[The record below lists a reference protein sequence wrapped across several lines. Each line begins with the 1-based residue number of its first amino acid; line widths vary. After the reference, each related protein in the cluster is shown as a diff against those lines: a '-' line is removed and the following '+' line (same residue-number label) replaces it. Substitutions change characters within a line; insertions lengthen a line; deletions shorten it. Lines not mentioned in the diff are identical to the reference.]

1 MDLRKKLSV
10 NRKSFLLSCW
20 LMWATCPLSAQIIF
34 GGTTDTLGSECYQL
48 TGLTAA
54 AGGYVYE
61 QTPLNLNQSFD
72 LSYDVWLGDNDN
84 GADGI
89 VFVLR
94 GGLTGSLIGS
104 SGGSIGFSG
113 SGFTSNSFGIEIDTW
128 QNGDYGDPV
137 EDHIGIFRNGPVD
150 HTASNSLAGPV
161 PALSGG
167 GNMEDGENHGLRV
180 TWNPNTD
187 VLRVYLDCSLRISL
201 EVDLIDDVFN
211 GDNLVHWGFLGT
223 TGGGFNEQGFCG
235 PQAIGGFNNNLTAFL
250 LCPGDSVQLEAGD
263 SSVAYL
269 WSPIA
274 GLSDS
279 TSNAPWASP
288 LDSTTYVVRKISGCD
303 TAFDS
308 VDVNIFPFV
317 LDLLSDTSICASSFT
332 IEGPVG
338 AEFYL
343 WNTGDTTPNITID
356 TAGNYSLVA
365 SSGVCIDT
373 DYVFIDMAYLQ
384 NEWLDTVLCEGELS
398 LSVYNP
404 NGTTLWSTGDTLES
418 IDITEGGLYAVTL
431 TLQDCVFE
439 DSIDVRFRAVSVILP
454 EDTTFCGPAVIQAT
468 LSGSGQLEWNTGDTG
483 SSISVDSSGIRW
495 LSFSN
500 DWCSDAD
507 TAFIRVESFALVDTF
522 LLLCDE
528 VNTTLS
534 APMNEPWKY
543 QWSTADT
550 TASIVVNQSG
560 VYDITVESAFCTFTD
575 AMELVLSTSPMF
587 ELGDDIVLCAG
598 QEAKVTPI
606 PEWEG
611 MRWSTGEVASSILIA
626 DTGFLVAEASYEGC
640 LYRDS
645 IYVSSRSLNPDDFF
659 VVGNVLTPNADGL
672 NDALRLELADPS
684 VIDSYRLSVFNRW
697 GGLIF
702 ESTFLNN
709 GWDGAMPNGSPAPNG
724 TYFYLLQAETT
735 CDDLPVIEVRDNLT
749 LLR

>member
-1 MDLRKKLSV
+1 MDLRKKYPV
-10 NRKSFLLSCW
+10 HPKSFLLSC
-20 LMWATCPLSAQIIF
+20 LLICAAFPLSAQIIF
-34 GGTTDTLGSECYQL
+34 GGTTDTLGADCYQL
-48 TGLTAA
+48 TGLTTA

-61 QTPLNLNQSFD
+61 QTPVNLNQSFD
-72 LSYDVWLGDNDN
+72 LSFDVWLGDNDN

-94 GGLTGSLIGS
+94 GELTGALIGS
-104 SGGSIGFSG
+104 SGGTIGFSG
-113 SGFTSNSFGIEIDTW
+113 SGFTSNSLGIEIDTW
-128 QNGDYGDPV
+128 QNGDFGDPV

-161 PALSGG
+161 SALPSGG
-167 GNMEDGENHGLRV
+167 NVEDGETHGLRV

-187 VLRVYLDCSLRISL
+187 ILRVYLDCSLRVSL

-235 PQAIGGFNNNLTAFL
+235 PVAAGALTNNLTAFL
-250 LCPGDSVQLEAGD
+250 LCPGDSVQLYAGD
-263 SSVAYL
+263 ASVDYL
-269 WSPIA
+269 WSPSA

-279 TSNAPWASP
+279 ISNAPWASP
-288 LDSTTYVVRKISGCD
+288 LDSTTYVVRKILGCD

-373 DYVFIDMAYLQ
+373 DYVFIDMAYI
-384 NEWLDTVLCEGELS
+384 NSDWVDTVLCEGELS

-404 NGTTLWSTGDTLES
+404 HGTTLWNTGDTTES
-418 IDITEGGLYAVTL
+418 ITIAEDGLYSVVL
-431 TLQDCVFE
+431 TLQDCVLE
-439 DSIDVRFRAVSVILP
+439 DSIDVRFRPVSVVLPQDTTLCGPSIIEAAVSG
-454 EDTTFCGPAVIQAT
+454 D
-468 LSGSGQLEWNTGDTG
+468 GQLNWNTGDTV
-483 SSISVDSSGIRW
+483 SSLLVDSSGTWW
-495 LSFSN
+495 LMTSN
-500 DWCSDAD
+500 EWCSDAD
-507 TAFIRVESFALVDTF
+507 TGVFRVESFKLTDTF

-528 VNTTLS
+528 VSTTLS
-534 APMNEPWKY
+534 APTNEFWKY
-543 QWSTADT
+543 QWSNGDT
-550 TASIVVNQSG
+550 TASIVVNES
-560 VYDITVESAFCTFTD
+560 DIYSVTVESAFCTFTD
-575 AMELVLSTSPMF
+575 AVELVLSTTPVF

-598 QEAKVTPI
+598 QEVNVI
-606 PEWEG
+606 PEPQWTE
-611 MRWSTGEVASSILIA
+611 MRWNTGEVASSIVVS
-626 DTGFLVAEASYEGC
+626 DTGFVIAEVSLGGC
-640 LYRDS
+640 SYRDS
-645 IYVSSRSLNPDDFF
+645 IYVSSRSLSPDDFF
-659 VVGNVLTPNADGL
+659 VVGNVLTPNSDGV
-672 NDALRLELADPS
+672 NDVLRLEVQDPS
-684 VIDSYRLSVFNRW
+684 IVTSCRLTVFNRW
-697 GGLIF
+697 GSLLF
-702 ESTFLNN
+702 ESAFMNN

-735 CDDLPVIEVRDNLT
+735 CNDLPVIEVRDNLT